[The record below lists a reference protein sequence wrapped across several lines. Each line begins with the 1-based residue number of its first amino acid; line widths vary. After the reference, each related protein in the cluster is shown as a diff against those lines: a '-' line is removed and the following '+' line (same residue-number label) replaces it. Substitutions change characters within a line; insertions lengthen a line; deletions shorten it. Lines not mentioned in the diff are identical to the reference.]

1 MFNRLKIRGFEVAK
15 PFLESDVRL
24 PERAT
29 EHSAGYDFFA
39 AKAVLIDAGEM
50 GVVATGVKAYMK
62 EGEVLILA
70 DRSSNSKRGIFLSN
84 SIGVIDGDYYNNE
97 ENDGHIMF
105 KFKTDRPVIISK
117 GDKIGQGIFTTFLTA
132 DHGNT
137 NKKRSGGFGSTDAD

>member
-1 MFNRLKIRGFEVAK
+1 MFNRLKIRGFEVAT
-15 PFLESDVRL
+15 PFSADAVRL

-39 AKAVLIDAGEM
+39 AESIVIGEGVM
-50 GVVATGVKAYMK
+50 GVVSTGVKAYMK

-70 DRSSNSKRGIFLSN
+70 DRSSNSKRGLFLAN

-97 ENDGHIMF
+97 DNDGHIMF
-105 KFKTDRPVIISK
+105 KFKTDRPVIINK

-132 DHGNT
+132 DQGNT